1 MLSISRLQKIDTSST
16 LKRDMSLKK
25 LRNCSTHSI
34 HSTHP
39 KKILDTLQ
47 DSCTPIKDGFR
58 KVTVSS
64 GSNHVNHFSRSPASH
79 SDDDDDES
87 TYQNSQI
94 DVTEEVIAPG
104 NMQARIQRNRN
115 FVSEDIIT
123 PTVEYQYGG
132 DRTFGEVYKYDAE
145 QSFASEDIII
155 PMDEQHYHGDRTF
168 KEVYGGTQNTKN
180 RLTRVTNSPI
190 FQKDQE
196 IHFHGQIPDSYQTEE
211 YQQSMPP
218 EIYIEEPSP
227 QKKFGKVHVF
237 VPASKTSDDDSSVD
251 GFNRHENSQH
261 QILFKKNNSEEA
273 SRIHSSQRNH
283 HPHHKQNKW
292 HESETRSDNLENEK
306 PVRVVVSPTP
316 QRKAKHI
323 KDLPINIEIDTN
335 LKEPNKYT
343 VLVSPTSPHH
353 VQENEDFQGNYNQKY
368 YATEHHSDLE
378 HMGVKEQRNKSRDIY
393 LQQQQQQEKLRTE
406 RQQKLEMAR
415 QKRIEFERQQLLL
428 EKQQRELY
436 EHQQQEKQRM
446 QMQQQIELIKQK
458 REEYEQQQ
466 QDLEMQQ
473 YQLNLQKARMKQE
486 QEEFEKRK
494 QEEIQRKVREEHKQ
508 MKQAEFDR
516 KKRAEFER
524 KQKEETER
532 RLKEQYQRELKVFQ
546 EQSRMETE
554 NQEKLAYERKKKEEQ
569 LRMEETEKE
578 EEIKLNELRRME
590 LKRIQELQKLNA
602 KKIETHYSKTEKTTR
617 ANHVTSEK
625 LKRKIYKAADTHPV
639 SSNQFKAID
648 IAGTFPR
655 HLKRANRVD
664 GPPTSTRSATNTP
677 NMSTNRK
684 YVQSGST
691 LDNRVMNRGRANSLT
706 SSSETTSISSRRFSN
721 PNSIL
726 GRTEIDNQ
734 ERPRNRS
741 KSTEPLP
748 QHKIM
753 ERRMGRKF
761 SEGNVNINQV

>member
-1 MLSISRLQKIDTSST
+1 
-16 LKRDMSLKK
+16 MSLKK
-25 LRNCSTHSI
+25 LRNYSTHSI
-34 HSTHP
+34 HSTHSQ
-39 KKILDTLQ
+39 KILDTPQ
-47 DSCTPIKDGFR
+47 DSSTPVKDGFR

-64 GSNHVNHFSRSPASH
+64 GPNHVNHFSRSPASN
-79 SDDDDDES
+79 SDDDDDDES

-94 DVTEEVIAPG
+94 DVNEEVIAPG

-123 PTVEYQYGG
+123 PTVEYQYSG
-132 DRTFGEVYKYDAE
+132 DRTFEEVYKYDAE
-145 QSFASEDIII
+145 QSFVSEDIII

-168 KEVYGGTQNTKN
+168 EEVYGGTQNTKN
-180 RLTRVTNSPI
+180 KRTGVTNSAI

-227 QKKFGKVHVF
+227 QKKFGKVHDF

-251 GFNRHENSQH
+251 GFNRHKNSQH

-273 SRIHSSQRNH
+273 RRIHSSQRNH
-283 HPHHKQNKW
+283 HPHHMQNKW
-292 HESETRSDNLENEK
+292 HESEASSDNLENEK

-316 QRKAKHI
+316 QRKAKYI

-353 VQENEDFQGNYNQKY
+353 VQENKDFQGNYNQKY
-368 YATEHHSDLE
+368 YATEHHSDLG
-378 HMGVKEQRNKSRDIY
+378 HMDVKEQRNKSRDIY
-393 LQQQQQQEKLRTE
+393 LQQQQQQQEKLRTE
-406 RQQKLEMAR
+406 RQEKLEMAR

-473 YQLNLQKARMKQE
+473 HQLNLQKAKMKQE
-486 QEEFEKRK
+486 REEFEKRK

-516 KKRAEFER
+516 QKRAEFER
-524 KQKEETER
+524 KQKENTER

-546 EQSRMETE
+546 E
-554 NQEKLAYERKKKEEQ
+554 
-569 LRMEETEKE
+569 
-578 EEIKLNELRRME
+578 
-590 LKRIQELQKLNA
+590 
-602 KKIETHYSKTEKTTR
+602 
-617 ANHVTSEK
+617 
-625 LKRKIYKAADTHPV
+625 
-639 SSNQFKAID
+639 
-648 IAGTFPR
+648 
-655 HLKRANRVD
+655 
-664 GPPTSTRSATNTP
+664 
-677 NMSTNRK
+677 
-684 YVQSGST
+684 
-691 LDNRVMNRGRANSLT
+691 
-706 SSSETTSISSRRFSN
+706 
-721 PNSIL
+721 
-726 GRTEIDNQ
+726 
-734 ERPRNRS
+734 
-741 KSTEPLP
+741 
-748 QHKIM
+748 
-753 ERRMGRKF
+753 
-761 SEGNVNINQV
+761 

>member
-1 MLSISRLQKIDTSST
+1 
-16 LKRDMSLKK
+16 MSLKK
-25 LRNCSTHSI
+25 LKNYSTHLTHSTRSTHSANATKCI
-34 HSTHP
+34 NAP
-39 KKILDTLQ
+39 Q
-47 DSCTPIKDGFR
+47 DSSTPIKDGFR

-64 GSNHVNHFSRSPASH
+64 GPNHVNHFSRSPASH
-79 SDDDDDES
+79 SDDDDDNDDES
-87 TYQNSQI
+87 IYQNRQV
-94 DVTEEVIAPG
+94 DVTEEIIAPE
-104 NMQARIQRNRN
+104 NMRARAQRNRN
-115 FVSEDIIT
+115 FVSEDIVT
-123 PTVEYQYGG
+123 PTVEDQYSG
-132 DRTFGEVYKYDAE
+132 DRTFGEVYKYDTE
-145 QSFASEDIII
+145 QSFVSEDIII
-155 PMDEQHYHGDRTF
+155 PMEEQHYDGDRTF
-168 KEVYGGTQNTKN
+168 EEVYGGTQNTKN
-180 RLTRVTNSPI
+180 RRTGVKNSPKL
-190 FQKDQE
+190 QKGQE

-227 QKKFGKVHVF
+227 QKKLGKVHVF

-251 GFNRHENSQH
+251 GFNRHKNSQH

-273 SRIHSSQRNH
+273 RRIHSNQRNQ
-283 HPHHKQNKW
+283 HPHHMQSKW
-292 HESETRSDNLENEK
+292 HGSETSSDNLENEK

-323 KDLPINIEIDTN
+323 KDLPISIEIDTN

-353 VQENEDFQGNYNQKY
+353 VQENKYAHGNYNHEY

-378 HMGVKEQRNKSRDIY
+378 YIDVKEQRNKSRDIY
-393 LQQQQQQEKLRTE
+393 LQQEQHQEKLRTE
-406 RQQKLEMAR
+406 RQRELEMAR
-415 QKRIEFERQQLLL
+415 QKRIEFERQQVLL

-446 QMQQQIELIKQK
+446 QMQQQIKLIKQK

-473 YQLNLQKARMKQE
+473 YQLNLQKAKMKQE

-494 QEEIQRKVREEHKQ
+494 QEEIRRKVREEHKQ

-516 KKRAEFER
+516 QKRAEFER
-524 KQKEETER
+524 KQKDETER
-532 RLKEQYQRELKVFQ
+532 RLKEQYQRELKAFQ
-546 EQSRMETE
+546 EERRMEIE
-554 NQEKLAYERKKKEEQ
+554 NQEKLAYERKKRAEQ

-578 EEIKLNELRRME
+578 QEIKLNDLRRME

-602 KKIETHYSKTEKTTR
+602 KKVETHYSKTEKTTT
-617 ANHVTSEK
+617 ANHVMSEK
-625 LKRKIYKAADTHPV
+625 LKRKVSKAADSHPV

-648 IAGTFPR
+648 IAGMFPR
-655 HLKRANRVD
+655 HLKRANRDD

-677 NMSTNRK
+677 NMSANRK
-684 YVQSGST
+684 YVHSGST
-691 LDNRVMNRGRANSLT
+691 LDDRMINRGRANSLT

-726 GRTEIDNQ
+726 RRTEIDNH
-734 ERPRNRS
+734 ERTRNRS

-753 ERRMGRKF
+753 EKLMGRKF
-761 SEGNVNINQV
+761 SEGSADVNQV

>member
-1 MLSISRLQKIDTSST
+1 
-16 LKRDMSLKK
+16 MSFKK
-25 LRNCSTHSI
+25 LKNYSTHST
-34 HSTHP
+34 HSTHSQ
-39 KKILDTLQ
+39 KILDVRQ
-47 DSCTPIKDGFR
+47 DSSTPVKDGFR

-64 GSNHVNHFSRSPASH
+64 GQNHVNHFSRSPASH
-79 SDDDDDES
+79 SDDDDES

-94 DVTEEVIAPG
+94 DVTEEVIAPA
-104 NMQARIQRNRN
+104 NMHARMQRNRN
-115 FVSEDIIT
+115 FLSEDIIT
-123 PTVEYQYGG
+123 PTVEYQYSG
-132 DRTFGEVYKYDAE
+132 DRTFGEVYKYDTE

-155 PMDEQHYHGDRTF
+155 PMEEQHYHGDRTF
-168 KEVYGGTQNTKN
+168 EKVYGGTQNTKN
-180 RLTRVTNSPI
+180 RRTGITNSHK
-190 FQKDQE
+190 FLKDQE
-196 IHFHGQIPDSYQTEE
+196 IHVHGQIPDSYQTEE

-218 EIYIEEPSP
+218 EIFIEQPSP
-227 QKKFGKVHVF
+227 QKKFGKVNVL

-251 GFNRHENSQH
+251 GFNRHKNNQH
-261 QILFKKNNSEEA
+261 QILFKKYNSEEPR
-273 SRIHSSQRNH
+273 RIHSSQRNH
-283 HPHHKQNKW
+283 HPHHMQNKW
-292 HESETRSDNLENEK
+292 HESETSSYNLEIEK

-316 QRKAKHI
+316 QRKAKQI

-353 VQENEDFQGNYNQKY
+353 VQEHKHAQGNYNHEY
-368 YATEHHSDLE
+368 YATEHHSDFKY
-378 HMGVKEQRNKSRDIY
+378 MDVKKQSNKSRDIY
-393 LQQQQQQEKLRTE
+393 LQQEQHQEKLRTE

-415 QKRIEFERQQLLL
+415 QKRIEFERQELLL

-516 KKRAEFER
+516 QKRAEFER

-546 EQSRMETE
+546 EERRMEIE
-554 NQEKLAYERKKKEEQ
+554 NKEKLAYERKKKEEQ

-578 EEIKLNELRRME
+578 QDIKLNELRRME
-590 LKRIQELQKLNA
+590 LKRIQELQKLDA
-602 KKIETHYSKTEKTTR
+602 KKVETHYSQTEKTTTE
-617 ANHVTSEK
+617 NHVMSEK
-625 LKRKIYKAADTHPV
+625 LKRKVYKVEDSHRV

-655 HLKRANRVD
+655 HLKRANRVN
-664 GPPTSTRSATNTP
+664 GPPTSTSSTTNTP
-677 NMSTNRK
+677 NMSANRK
-684 YVQSGST
+684 YVHSSST
-691 LDNRVMNRGRANSLT
+691 LDNRVINRGRANSLT
-706 SSSETTSISSRRFSN
+706 SSSEITSISSRRFSN

-734 ERPRNRS
+734 ERTRNRS

-761 SEGNVNINQV
+761 SEGNVDINQV